1 MKFFPKCIHRS
12 CYPRTKRRLLL
23 NTFGGGILN
32 FQRGKLFTCSVV
44 LRGGRGP
51 AGRYRC
57 VWGALAVFRPH
68 WVCPGSP
75 VCALPA
81 YTAQALG
88 CSIWSVPCLACGFS
102 FRVLHKSADSVAPAF
117 CAFPGWSSSGS
128 QELDGRTL
136 PGCRAPSPLRGP
148 SLSFPARAP
157 CVYSLV
163 SILGSWALAATL
175 TVVSTIQNLR
185 KSLVRNW
192 RPSAVW

>member
-32 FQRGKLFTCSVV
+32 FQRGKLFTCSVA

-75 VCALPA
+75 VCALPV

-102 FRVLHKSADSVAPAF
+102 FGSSTKVRTQLRLRFVPSLAGAAQAARSLTGALSPGAAHLLPSAAPA
-117 CAFPGWSSSGS
+117 SV
-128 QELDGRTL
+128 
-136 PGCRAPSPLRGP
+136 SPHVR
-148 SLSFPARAP
+148 
-157 CVYSLV
+157 LV
-163 SILGSWALAATL
+163 SILLCLFLGAGL
-175 TVVSTIQNLR
+175 
-185 KSLVRNW
+185 
-192 RPSAVW
+192 